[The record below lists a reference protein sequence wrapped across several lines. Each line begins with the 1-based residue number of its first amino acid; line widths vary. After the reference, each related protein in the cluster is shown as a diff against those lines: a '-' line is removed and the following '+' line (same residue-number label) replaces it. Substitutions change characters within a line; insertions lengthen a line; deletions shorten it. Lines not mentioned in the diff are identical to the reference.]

1 MNIGKEIA
9 ILERMTV
16 LELRRKHAEVFGEET
31 RSGNRDYL
39 VKRIAWRLQ
48 SLAEGDLSERA
59 RHRAQELAND
69 ADIRLRAPRMLTEP
83 APERT
88 RTAAVNVPQDNRVPP
103 PGAVLTRDYKGKTV
117 IVTVLPDGFQHEG
130 TVYRSLS
137 AVAMAVTGTHWNGY
151 HFFGLLK
158 DEKSHA

>member
-9 ILERMTV
+9 ILRRMTV
-16 LELRRKHAEVFGEET
+16 VELRKKHAEVFGEET
-31 RSGNRDYL
+31 RSGHRDYL

-59 RHRAQELAND
+59 RRRTEELAND
-69 ADIRLRAPRMLTEP
+69 ADIRMRAPKMPATD

-88 RTAAVNVPQDNRVPP
+88 RTGAIHVPQDKRVPM
-103 PGAVLTRDYKGKTV
+103 PGAVLTRDYKGKTF
-117 IVTVLPDGFQHEG
+117 IVTVLRNGFEYDGK
-130 TVYRSLS
+130 VYRSLS
-137 AVAMAVTGTHWNGY
+137 AVAKAITGTHWNGY

-158 DEKSHA
+158 DGKNHA

>member
-1 MNIGKEIA
+1 MNIGTEIA
-9 ILERMTV
+9 VLQRMTV
-16 LELRRKHAEVFGEET
+16 VELRRKHAEVFGEET
-31 RSGNRDYL
+31 RSGNLDYL

-59 RHRAQELAND
+59 RRRAQELAND
-69 ADIRLRAPRMLTEP
+69 ADIRMKAPRMPTAT

-88 RTAAVNVPQDNRVPP
+88 RTAAVHVPQDKRVPL

-117 IVTVLPDGFQHEG
+117 IVTVLRAGFEHEG

-137 AVAMAVTGTHWNGY
+137 AVARAITGTHWNGY

-158 DEKSHA
+158 DDKGHA